1 MKRGKQIN
9 IRINFSDRWLYTL
22 IIFGIL
28 IVAGIGVYAYGT
40 GSPTTSGHTGN
51 EIAVDSTLCSAVT
64 GHNCGYDIDTDTDT
78 RGVSSCTASL
88 TGCSGHIAT
97 GGSWGYYG
105 CPAGM
110 VANQFYVKNGYLGY
124 VWCCSIS
131 ISCA

>member
-1 MKRGKQIN
+1 MKKGKQIH
-9 IRINFSDRWLYTL
+9 IHINFSNRWLYTF

-51 EIAVDSTLCSAVT
+51 EIAVDATLCSAIT
-64 GHNCGYDIDTDTDT
+64 GHGCGYDTDTV
-78 RGVSSCTASL
+78 GVRSCSASL
-88 TGCSGHIAT
+88 TGCAGYIAT
-97 GGSWGYYG
+97 GGSWSYYG

-110 VANQFYVKNGYLGY
+110 VAKEFYVKNGYLGY

-131 ISCA
+131 ISCT